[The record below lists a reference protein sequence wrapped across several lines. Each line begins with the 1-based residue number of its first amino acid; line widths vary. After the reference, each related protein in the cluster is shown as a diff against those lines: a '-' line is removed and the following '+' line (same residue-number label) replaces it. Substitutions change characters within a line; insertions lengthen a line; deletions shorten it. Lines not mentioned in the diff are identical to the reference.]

1 MCNTTTVPTVTLQ
14 TAILLQVKEFA
25 EQGKKFSAHD
35 ITAQLRSKCNNGQ
48 MEIPEIEDVSGQ
60 DGFRYNV
67 QHNAV
72 RTLFNEMRDNGVF
85 DSDFQIRKQFNGMF
99 FEYVADAVNQGATP
113 MTPVTPTVMTPSVSP
128 TPVVTPSTPSTTGVL
143 TSDIKVRVENYLE
156 NCATRNFRPSLKNV
170 QSAIKRGNK
179 STGISS
185 AVLLD
190 YIQNELGY
198 SISYSGRNIKHTQ
211 IITV

>member
-35 ITAQLRSKCNNGQ
+35 ITAQLRNKCNNGQ
-48 MEIPEIEDVSGQ
+48 MEIPEVEDPSGQ

-99 FEYVADAVNQGATP
+99 FEYVADAMNQAT
-113 MTPVTPTVMTPSVSP
+113 
-128 TPVVTPSTPSTTGVL
+128 TPVVPSTPSTPLSVGNPAPPIPSPSTIPNRVL
-143 TSDIKVRVENYLE
+143 TTDIKNRIIKYID
-156 NCATRNFRPSLKNV
+156 NCIVRNFRPSLKNV
-170 QSAIKRGNK
+170 QSAIKRGSK

-211 IITV
+211 IIAV